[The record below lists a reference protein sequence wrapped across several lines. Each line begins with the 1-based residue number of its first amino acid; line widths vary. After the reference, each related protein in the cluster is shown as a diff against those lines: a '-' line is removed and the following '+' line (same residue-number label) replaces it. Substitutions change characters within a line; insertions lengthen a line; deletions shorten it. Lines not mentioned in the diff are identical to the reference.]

1 MTATLSCRLI
11 NMHSRV
17 IDQATFPVA
26 LGPFSTSRPFKL
38 PKAILQPD
46 HPARCAL
53 RIALEDQN
61 SIIAE
66 NYFLYLP
73 DKYIDLPDIN
83 MTRQLTHIKNNQWK
97 MTLQSNAFVKD
108 LQIVTRQ
115 SAELSDNFIDLLAR
129 RNYEIIV
136 DFKDK
141 CTSPENAVQL
151 RSVSREL

>member
-1 MTATLSCRLI
+1 
-11 NMHSRV
+11 MHSRV

-26 LGPFSTSRPFKL
+26 LGPFSNSRPFKL
-38 PKAILQPD
+38 PKAFLQPD
-46 HPARCAL
+46 HPACCVL
-53 RIALEDQN
+53 RIALEDQD

-66 NYFLYLP
+66 NHFLYLP
-73 DKYIDLPDIN
+73 DKYIDLPDVNIN
-83 MTRQLTHIKNNQWK
+83 RQLTHIKDDQWK
-97 MTLQSNAFVKD
+97 LTLQSNAFVKD

-115 SAELSDNFIDLLAR
+115 SAELSDNFIDLPAR
-129 RNYEIIV
+129 RNCKIIV